1 MMSRLTCVVMFN
13 VYNVYMKVLTTTNA
27 RKSIKEIVNR
37 ARYRGEV
44 FAIGRRNA
52 IDAVLIGFPQD
63 YNESLGDITNVNAY
77 SKSFDFL
84 AKEPDLYSVAD
95 LKKRYV

>member
-1 MMSRLTCVVMFN
+1 M
-13 VYNVYMKVLTTTNA
+13 YNMYMQVLTTTNA
-27 RKSIKEIVNR
+27 RKHIKEIVNR

-52 IDAVLIGFPQD
+52 IDAVLIGFPQA
-63 YNESLGDITNVNAY
+63 YNSALNDITNINAY

-84 AKEPDLYSVAD
+84 ADEPDLYSVAD
-95 LKKRYV
+95 LNKRYV

>member
-1 MMSRLTCVVMFN
+1 
-13 VYNVYMKVLTTTNA
+13 MKVVTTTVA

-52 IDAVLIGFPQD
+52 IDAVLIGFPHM
-63 YNESLGDITNVNAY
+63 YNDSVNDITNVNAY

-84 AKEPDLYSVAD
+84 GDEPDLYSVAD
-95 LKKRYV
+95 LRKRYA

>member
-1 MMSRLTCVVMFN
+1 M
-13 VYNVYMKVLTTTNA
+13 YMKVLTTTNA
-27 RKSIKEIVNR
+27 RKNIKEIVNR

-52 IDAVLIGFPQD
+52 IDAILIGFPQM
-63 YNESLGDITNVNAY
+63 YNDSLNDITNVNSY

-84 AKEPDLYSVAD
+84 GEEPDLYSAHD

>member
-1 MMSRLTCVVMFN
+1 M
-13 VYNVYMKVLTTTNA
+13 YMKVLTTTNA

-37 ARYRGEV
+37 ARYQGEV

-52 IDAVLIGFPQD
+52 IDAVLIGFPQM
-63 YNESLGDITNVNAY
+63 YNDSLNDITNVNSY

-84 AKEPDLYSVAD
+84 DREPDLYSVSD

>member
-1 MMSRLTCVVMFN
+1 M
-13 VYNVYMKVLTTTNA
+13 YMKVLTTTIA

-52 IDAVLIGFPQD
+52 IDAVLIGFPQM
-63 YNESLGDITNVNAY
+63 YNDSLNDITNVNSY

-84 AKEPDLYSVAD
+84 ASEPDLYSAAD

>member
-1 MMSRLTCVVMFN
+1 MQ
-13 VYNVYMKVLTTTNA
+13 VLSTTNA

-52 IDAVLIGFPQD
+52 IDAVLIGFPQVYTD
-63 YNESLGDITNVNAY
+63 AVNDITNVNAY
-77 SKSFDFL
+77 SHSFDFL
-84 AKEPDLYSVAD
+84 EQEPELYSVGD

>member
-1 MMSRLTCVVMFN
+1 
-13 VYNVYMKVLTTTNA
+13 MKVLTTTNA

-52 IDAVLIGFPQD
+52 IDAVLIGFPQM
-63 YNESLGDITNVNAY
+63 YNDSLNDITNVNSY

-84 AKEPDLYSVAD
+84 GKEPDLYSVAD

>member
-1 MMSRLTCVVMFN
+1 M
-13 VYNVYMKVLTTTNA
+13 YMRVLTTTNA

-52 IDAVLIGFPQD
+52 IDAVLIGFPQM
-63 YNESLGDITNVNAY
+63 YNDSLNDITNINSY
-77 SKSFDFL
+77 SRSFDFL
-84 AKEPDLYSVAD
+84 GEEPDLYSVHD
-95 LKKRYV
+95 LKKRYA

>member
-1 MMSRLTCVVMFN
+1 M
-13 VYNVYMKVLTTTNA
+13 YMKVISTTNA

-44 FAIGRRNA
+44 FVIGRRNA
-52 IDAVLIGFPQD
+52 FDAVLIGFPHA
-63 YNESLGDITNVNAY
+63 YNRDVNDITNVNAY

-84 AKEPDLYSVAD
+84 SDEPDIYSTTD
-95 LKKRYV
+95 LKKRYA

>member
-1 MMSRLTCVVMFN
+1 M
-13 VYNVYMKVLTTTNA
+13 YNMYMKVLTTTNA

-37 ARYRGEV
+37 VRYQGEV

-52 IDAVLIGFPQD
+52 IDAILIGFPQM
-63 YNESLGDITNVNAY
+63 YNNSLNDITNVNSY

-84 AKEPDLYSVAD
+84 SEEPDLYSAAD
-95 LKKRYV
+95 LKKRYG

>member
-1 MMSRLTCVVMFN
+1 M
-13 VYNVYMKVLTTTNA
+13 YNMYMKVLTTTNA

-52 IDAVLIGFPQD
+52 IDAILIGFPQM
-63 YNESLGDITNVNAY
+63 YNDSLNDITNVNSY

-84 AKEPDLYSVAD
+84 AAEPDLYSVAD
-95 LKKRYV
+95 LKKRYA

>member
-1 MMSRLTCVVMFN
+1 M
-13 VYNVYMKVLTTTNA
+13 YNMYMKVLTTTNA

-37 ARYRGEV
+37 ARYQGEV

-52 IDAVLIGFPQD
+52 IDAVLIGFPQM
-63 YNESLGDITNVNAY
+63 YNDSLNDITNVNSY

-84 AKEPDLYSVAD
+84 DREPDLYSVSD